1 MSQINENN
9 KSPTIIQSASMTSFD
24 PELMDTGLDGV
35 ELYNRQLGRGQ
46 FTGELF
52 RASIGS
58 AVLDSGN
65 YNHVPTSCEGT
76 LGNRVF
82 FGLELTPT
90 GCIQLNGEQLRETTV
105 GVYRE
110 NKEFFCR
117 LGEQCCSWLTFQVT
131 KEDLVKNGC
140 TLPHDHFSL
149 IRINHRFKRHL
160 VNELT
165 RLLTVMRNTESPTSS
180 SLDLKMVKDHLISLF
195 SLTLDSSDNQ
205 DKLNN
210 AECLRIA
217 RRVTEYMEAHQ
228 DERITM
234 MQLSRLSGKSERT
247 LRRIFH
253 KIYGVNPRAFLTIHR
268 LNGVKRKLLRS
279 APRQTTVESIALKYG
294 FLHLG
299 RFSAEYKKHFGEYPS
314 ETLARK

>member
-1 MSQINENN
+1 MSC
-9 KSPTIIQSASMTSFD
+9 FY

-52 RASIGS
+52 RASLGS

-65 YNHVPTSCEGT
+65 YNHVPISCEGT
-76 LGNRVF
+76 LGKRVF

-105 GVYRE
+105 GVYQE

-117 LGEQCCSWLTFQVT
+117 LGGQCCSWLTFQVT
-131 KEDLVKNGC
+131 KDDLAGSGC
-140 TLPHDHFSL
+140 ILPHDHFSL
-149 IRINHRFKRHL
+149 IQINHRFKKQL

-165 RLLTVMRNTESPTSS
+165 QLLRVMHNTENPASC

-195 SLTLDSSDNQ
+195 SLTLDSTDNQ
-205 DKLNN
+205 KKLHN

-217 RRVTEYMEAHQ
+217 RQVTEYMEAHQ
-228 DERITM
+228 DRRITM

-247 LRRIFH
+247 LRKIFNR
-253 KIYGVNPRAFLTIHR
+253 IYGVSPRAFLTIHR
-268 LNGVKRKLLRS
+268 LNGVNRELLRS
-279 APRQTTVESIALKYG
+279 TPRQTNVENIALEYG

-299 RFSAEYKKHFGEYPS
+299 RFSAAYKKHFGEYPS
-314 ETLARK
+314 ETLAKE